1 MENRGVA
8 PPYAPYELRVK
19 LSGAGGQVIKV
30 LGAGGKSWLP
40 GAPVASQYEFSL
52 PADLKPGEYKLA
64 IGLFDRSGRQERPV
78 EFGLKASARD
88 SDGFYQLTK
97 VPVRAPEITIRAPN
111 SPMLRFAVGK
121 LEAAVQRQSGTLKW
135 TMNQAPDQGAEIVVT
150 VDPTLLTDIG
160 ADGFR
165 RVNSR
170 QGLRITSGGERGA
183 MYGVLDVAEQIR
195 MGTPWNKIQDHT
207 VKAQFEFRA
216 IKFNLPW
223 AAYRTSPAIEQHD
236 ATCRDLKFWEAF
248 LDMMVENRFNVLS
261 LWSLHPFHYMVRPKS
276 FPEASPFTDAELA
289 EWKKLWTGIF
299 ALARQRGVETY
310 LLNWNIFV
318 SPEFARAHNVARW
331 SENWRHIGP
340 AAETNEVVL
349 RYTREVVTQVLD
361 EYPDLTGLGITLGEQ
376 MGGMAPDQRRDWLDQ
391 TFFAGIANAKRPA
404 KFIYRAPLSA
414 DLKSGGTT
422 SEENDRRTRA
432 QIERLTNNIAAPV
445 YVEFK
450 HNWSHAHSSP
460 DLFIVHGGKL
470 SDAYWN
476 PPPKRHKVV
485 WTMRNEDM
493 FILRWGQPDFV
504 RAFAQNQRKDYVGGA
519 IIGSECYVP
528 ALDYITAPGPH
539 KSWRFAFERQWLF
552 YAVWGR
558 LLYDGATPDG
568 VFAALL
574 EERFGAGQGDDLLQ
588 AWKLA
593 SQVPLHFASFHRG
606 TWDGSLYTEGFSS
619 WVDRDKGARTFFDI
633 DSFIKHPVLDTNRY
647 INIADF
653 VKAGGVAEPGKLSPL
668 ALAAQLDRDAAEA
681 LQRVAVI
688 RARTRPSPTLE
699 CELTD
704 IEAWCAYG
712 SYFAEKLRAGV
723 ALATARANNDAKQ
736 QAAAI
741 TALER
746 ALAHWKRLAELGA
759 KFNQLPI
766 PSSSKEPFS
775 WTSLT
780 PAVEKDIEMS
790 RKALGERREDS
801 APKP

>member
-1 MENRGVA
+1 M
-8 PPYAPYELRVK
+8 L
-19 LSGAGGQVIKV
+19 L
-30 LGAGGKSWLP
+30 
-40 GAPVASQYEFSL
+40 PVALSACTSSL
-52 PADLKPGEYKLA
+52 QAAE
-64 IGLFDRSGRQERPV
+64 V
-78 EFGLKASARD
+78 
-88 SDGFYQLTK
+88 K
-97 VPVRAPEITIRAPN
+97 VAAPD
-111 SPMLRFAVGK
+111 SPMLRFALGK
-121 LEAAVQRQSGTLKW
+121 LESALQQRGDAAKRLP
-135 TMNQAPDQGAEIVVT
+135 PDGASAQPDIVVLT
-150 VDPTLLTDIG
+150 SAGVAMDPGPEGFSL
-160 ADGFR
+160 AMRDGR
-165 RVNSR
+165 
-170 QGLRITSGGERGA
+170 LYIAGGDEHGA

-195 MGTPWNKIQDHT
+195 MGTPWNTIQERT

-236 ATCRDLKFWEAF
+236 ATRRDLKFWEAF
-248 LDMMVENRFNVLS
+248 LDMMAENRFNVLS

-276 FPEASPFTDAELA
+276 FPEACPFTEAELA
-289 EWKKLWTGIF
+289 EWQTLWRGLLAMAKERGI
-299 ALARQRGVETY
+299 ETY

-318 SPEFARAHNVARW
+318 SPEFARARNVARW

-340 AAETNEVVL
+340 DAETNEIVV

-376 MGGMAPDQRRDWLDQ
+376 MGGMTPDQRRAWLDR
-391 TFFAGIANAKRPA
+391 TFFAGIADAKRPA
-404 KFIYRAPLSA
+404 RFIYRAPLSA

-432 QIERLTNNIAAPV
+432 QIESLTHNIAGPV

-460 DLFIVHGGKL
+460 DLFMVHGGKL

-476 PPPKRHKVV
+476 PPPTRHKVV

-504 RAFAQNQRKDYVGGA
+504 RAFVQNQRKDYVGGA

-539 KSWRFAFERQWLF
+539 QNWRFAFERQWLF

-558 LLYDGATPDG
+558 LLYDGTTPDR
-568 VFAALL
+568 VFASLL
-574 EERFGAGQGDDLLQ
+574 EERFGAGLGDDLLQ

-619 WVDRDKGARTFFDI
+619 WIDRDDGARTFFDI
-633 DSFIKHPVLDTNRY
+633 DAFIKHPVLDTKRY
-647 INIADF
+647 VNIADF
-653 VKAGGVAEPGKLSPL
+653 VKADGVVEPGKLSPL
-668 ALAAQLDRDAAEA
+668 ALAAQLDRDGEGALRGVAAI
-681 LQRVAVI
+681 L
-688 RARTRPSPTLE
+688 ARTTPSPTLE

-723 ALATARANNDAKQ
+723 ALATARVKNDAKQ
-736 QAAAI
+736 QAVAVA
-741 TALER
+741 ALER
-746 ALAHWKRLAELGA
+746 ALAHWKRLAELGG
-759 KFNQLPI
+759 KFNRLPI
-766 PSSSKEPFS
+766 PSNSREPFS

-780 PAVEKDIEMS
+780 PAVERDIEMS
-790 RKALGERREDS
+790 RKTLGEG
-801 APKP
+801 KQ